1 MTPISWSYSSLKT
14 FQQCPRKYYHTKVA
28 KDVVEPKTTAMM
40 YGEAMHKA
48 AEDYIKHGVP
58 IPEKFAFIRDIM
70 EQLAALPGEKHCEL
84 RLGLTKDLQPCE
96 FFAKDVWW
104 RGIADLVVVNQDKG
118 LIHSIDY
125 KTGKNARYADV
136 QQLDMV
142 AAGLFAKF
150 PGITKIKSALLF
162 VVSKEFV
169 RADHQADMAQKYMD
183 KPAQDV
189 ARIEKAM
196 ETGVWNPSQSALCKY
211 CPVKTCEFN
220 RS

>member
-150 PGITKIKSALLF
+150 PSITKIKSALLF